1 MARKSSSTTYKEYLS
16 TFGAVSRHSIK
27 HLYEYPVHRILEG
40 TIEAV
45 TPPADSPVQEQGE
58 LVRGNSSS
66 QSLNSTITAT
76 EIPAQLLPINLNLE
90 NSNAKKTLGK
100 RKKTSIQGISTSDS
114 EDQE

>member
-45 TPPADSPVQEQGE
+45 TPPADSPVQVSYSLYSKHSCSQF
-58 LVRGNSSS
+58 SSYY
-66 QSLNSTITAT
+66 IDVH
-76 EIPAQLLPINLNLE
+76 EINLLILCSNIVRSKENWLE
-90 NSNAKKTLGK
+90 AIPHHSL
-100 RKKTSIQGISTSDS
+100 
-114 EDQE
+114 